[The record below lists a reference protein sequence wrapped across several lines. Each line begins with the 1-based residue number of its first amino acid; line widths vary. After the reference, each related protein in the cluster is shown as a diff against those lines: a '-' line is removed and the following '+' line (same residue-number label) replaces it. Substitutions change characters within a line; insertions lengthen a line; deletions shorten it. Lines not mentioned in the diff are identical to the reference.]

1 MGHRNNSKHRLI
13 EPLLIILD
21 VSWQI
26 KKFLRTNALM
36 FIKEGKLQKLGK
48 FGTIDKNSR
57 IDY

>member
-26 KKFLRTNALM
+26 KKFLRTNGLM

-57 IDY
+57 MDY

>member
-1 MGHRNNSKHRLI
+1 MGHRNNSKHRLT